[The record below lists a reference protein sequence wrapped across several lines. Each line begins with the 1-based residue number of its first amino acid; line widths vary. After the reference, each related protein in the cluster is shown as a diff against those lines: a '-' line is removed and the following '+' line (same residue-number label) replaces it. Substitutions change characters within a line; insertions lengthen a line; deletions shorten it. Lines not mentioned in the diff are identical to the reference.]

1 MIRPN
6 LRFIEISTKRAK
18 HDDLTEIGEPAM
30 VLKEPTR
37 LRRRIDLAQLV
48 AIADRAEAM
57 LSQLRDDLVEPWP
70 RKQSPMVSGSRLAKI
85 CKIDRMRL
93 QYLCTRGNANG
104 EYPVGRVAGNNRSR
118 EFTLAEAQLFVR
130 RLGVYMARPEGLPG
144 VAIAVGNFKG
154 GVGKTT
160 TAVGVAQGL
169 TLRGHRVLLV
179 DLDPQASST
188 TLMGYVPTA
197 EVTEDMTVM
206 PFVYGD
212 KPDLNDT
219 IIPAYWDNL
228 DLLLASPS
236 LFGADYYLP
245 SKQSK
250 NPTFE
255 YWSVLEAVMPE
266 LRERYDVIVFD
277 TPPSL
282 AYLAT
287 NCFLSADG
295 IVVPLPPETL
305 DYASSVA
312 FFRQFAD
319 LFQSLAN
326 ERDVFKSFSFIKIFL
341 SKVRKDIPST
351 SVVSEWIQETYPEL
365 LGRAELFESNVVKK
379 AMAEFKTVYDLDSRS
394 YEGGAALFNRTVDAF
409 DGMVDEIEEQ
419 IEDIWTEGLQAREF
433 RLESE

>member
-1 MIRPN
+1 MN
-6 LRFIEISTKRAK
+6 LGN
-18 HDDLTEIGEPAM
+18 GETTM

-37 LRRRIDLAQLV
+37 RRRRIDLAQLV
-48 AIADRAEAM
+48 AIADRAEAA
-57 LSQLRDDLVEPWP
+57 LAQLRDDLVEPFP
-70 RKQSPMVSGSRLAKI
+70 RKVAPMVTGSRLAKI
-85 CKIDRMRL
+85 CKIDRTRV
-93 QYLCTRGNANG
+93 QYLCTRGNTSG
-104 EYPVGRVAGNNRSR
+104 EYPVGHVVGNNRSR
-118 EFTLAEAQLFVR
+118 EFSLADAQQFI
-130 RLGVYMARPEGLPG
+130 RLVGTYMRRPEGVPG

-160 TAVGVAQGL
+160 TAVGIAQGL

-197 EVTEDMTVM
+197 EVTEEMTVM

-212 KPDLNDT
+212 KPDLSES
-219 IIPAYWDNL
+219 IIPSYWNNL

-236 LFGADYYLP
+236 LFGADYFLP

-250 NPTFE
+250 HPDFE
-255 YWSVLEAVMPE
+255 YWSVLEGAMPA
-266 LRERYDVIVFD
+266 LRAQYDVIVFD

-319 LFQSLAN
+319 LFQSLAS
-326 ERDVFKSFSFIKIFL
+326 ERDVRKTFGFIKIFL

-351 SVVSEWIQETYPEL
+351 NIVSAWIQETYPEL
-365 LGRAELFESNVVKK
+365 LGRTELFESNVVKK
-379 AMAEFKTVYDLDSRS
+379 AMAEFKTLYDLESRT

-409 DGMVDEIEEQ
+409 DSMVDEIEEQ
-419 IEDIWTEGLQAREF
+419 IEDIWSEALQSQDF